1 MAEAG
6 FDAEAH
12 VVAGDGVEAGEEVQE
27 LAGED
32 VEAVAVGFGDEE
44 EAGGG

>member
-1 MAEAG
+1 MGLPGLEMEGVDEFGLAEAG

-27 LAGED
+27 LA
-32 VEAVAVGFGDEE
+32 
-44 EAGGG
+44 